1 MKKLCPELVSLDDTA
16 LADFW
21 KAHKPTDF
29 KNLGDRL
36 LAESLPR
43 FAQRG
48 PEFFLE
54 NATQQREEKHKSLDQ
69 MAQYLGINPTVL
81 QAWESGEVR
90 PPASLALI
98 YRSL

>member
-1 MKKLCPELVSLDDTA
+1 MKKPCPDLVALDDASLT
-16 LADFW
+16 DFW

-54 NATQQREEKHKSLDQ
+54 NAAQEREKKQKNLEQ
-69 MAQYLGINPTVL
+69 MAAYLGINPTVL